1 MAKREPGYA
10 SPGEYSCFFIARLVE
25 RADEAMQEYLNDK
38 DNDFKNGRSLDY
50 YEMLDILRTELDL
63 SEQDL
68 NEFGLDFDLE
78 ENIYDRKRL
87 YSM

>member
-1 MAKREPGYA
+1 MTDKNLDEETLKYI
-10 SPGEYSCFFIARLVE
+10 IARLVE
-25 RADEAMQEYLNDK
+25 RADEATQEYINDK
-38 DNDFKNGRSLDY
+38 DNDFKNGRSLAY

-78 ENIYDRKRL
+78 EKYL
-87 YSM
+87 

>member
-1 MAKREPGYA
+1 MIDKNLDEETLKYI
-10 SPGEYSCFFIARLVE
+10 IARLVE
-25 RADEAMQEYLNDK
+25 RADEAMQEYINDK
-38 DNDFKNGRSLDY
+38 DNDFKNGRSLAY

-78 ENIYDRKRL
+78 EKYL
-87 YSM
+87 W

>member
-1 MAKREPGYA
+1 MTDKNLDEETLKYI
-10 SPGEYSCFFIARLVE
+10 IARLVE
-25 RADEAMQEYLNDK
+25 RADEAMQEYINDK
-38 DNDFKNGRSLDY
+38 DNDFKNGRSLAY

-78 ENIYDRKRL
+78 EKYL
-87 YSM
+87 W

>member
-1 MAKREPGYA
+1 
-10 SPGEYSCFFIARLVE
+10 
-25 RADEAMQEYLNDK
+25 MQEYLNDK

>member
-1 MAKREPGYA
+1 MTDKNLDEETLKYI
-10 SPGEYSCFFIARLVE
+10 IARLVE
-25 RADEAMQEYLNDK
+25 RADEAMQEYTNDK
-38 DNDFKNGRSLDY
+38 DNDFKNGRSLAY

-78 ENIYDRKRL
+78 EKYL
-87 YSM
+87 

>member
-1 MAKREPGYA
+1 MTDKNLYEETLKYI
-10 SPGEYSCFFIARLVE
+10 IARLVE
-25 RADEAMQEYLNDK
+25 RADEAMQEYINDK
-38 DNDFKNGRSLDY
+38 DNDFKNGRSLAY

-78 ENIYDRKRL
+78 EKYF
-87 YSM
+87 

>member
-1 MAKREPGYA
+1 MTDKNLDEETLKYI
-10 SPGEYSCFFIARLVE
+10 IARLVE
-25 RADEAMQEYLNDK
+25 RADEAMQEYINDK
-38 DNDFKNGRSLDY
+38 DNDFKNRRSLAY

-78 ENIYDRKRL
+78 EKYL
-87 YSM
+87 W

>member
-1 MAKREPGYA
+1 MTDKNLDEETLKYI
-10 SPGEYSCFFIARLVE
+10 IARLVE
-25 RADEAMQEYLNDK
+25 RADEAMQEYINDK
-38 DNDFKNGRSLDY
+38 DNDFKNRRSLAY

-78 ENIYDRKRL
+78 EKYL
-87 YSM
+87 

>member
-1 MAKREPGYA
+1 MTDKNLDEETLKY
-10 SPGEYSCFFIARLVE
+10 IARLVE
-25 RADEAMQEYLNDK
+25 RADEAMQEYINDK
-38 DNDFKNGRSLDY
+38 DNDFKNGRSLAY

-78 ENIYDRKRL
+78 EKYL
-87 YSM
+87 W

>member
-1 MAKREPGYA
+1 MTDKNLDEETLKYI
-10 SPGEYSCFFIARLVE
+10 IARLVE
-25 RADEAMQEYLNDK
+25 RADEAMQEYINDK
-38 DNDFKNGRSLDY
+38 DNDFKNGQSLAY

-78 ENIYDRKRL
+78 EKYL
-87 YSM
+87 

>member
-1 MAKREPGYA
+1 
-10 SPGEYSCFFIARLVE
+10 
-25 RADEAMQEYLNDK
+25 MQEYLNDK

-78 ENIYDRKRL
+78 EKYL
-87 YSM
+87 

>member
-1 MAKREPGYA
+1 MTDKNLDEETLKYI
-10 SPGEYSCFFIARLVE
+10 IARLVE
-25 RADEAMQEYLNDK
+25 RADEAMQEYINDK
-38 DNDFKNGRSLDY
+38 DNDFKNGRLLAY

-78 ENIYDRKRL
+78 EKYL
-87 YSM
+87 

>member
-1 MAKREPGYA
+1 MTDKNLDEETLKYI
-10 SPGEYSCFFIARLVE
+10 IARLVE
-25 RADEAMQEYLNDK
+25 RADEAMQEYINDK
-38 DNDFKNGRSLDY
+38 DNDLKNGRSLAY

-78 ENIYDRKRL
+78 EKYL
-87 YSM
+87 

>member
-1 MAKREPGYA
+1 MRLPKNLDEETLKYI
-10 SPGEYSCFFIARLVE
+10 IARLVE

-38 DNDFKNGRSLDY
+38 DNDFKNGRSLAY
-50 YEMLDILRTELDL
+50 YEMLDILRTELDF

-78 ENIYDRKRL
+78 EKYL
-87 YSM
+87 W

>member
-1 MAKREPGYA
+1 MRLPKNLDEETLKYI
-10 SPGEYSCFFIARLVE
+10 IARLVE

-38 DNDFKNGRSLDY
+38 DNDFKNGRSLAY
-50 YEMLDILRTELDL
+50 YEMLDILRTELDF

-78 ENIYDRKRL
+78 EKYL
-87 YSM
+87 

>member
-1 MAKREPGYA
+1 MTDKNLDEETLKYI
-10 SPGEYSCFFIARLVE
+10 IARLVE
-25 RADEAMQEYLNDK
+25 RADEAMQKYINDK
-38 DNDFKNGRSLDY
+38 DNDFKNGRSLAY

-78 ENIYDRKRL
+78 EKYL
-87 YSM
+87 W

>member
-1 MAKREPGYA
+1 MTDKNLDEETLKYI
-10 SPGEYSCFFIARLVE
+10 IARLVE
-25 RADEAMQEYLNDK
+25 RADEAMQKYINDK
-38 DNDFKNGRSLDY
+38 DNDFKNGRSLAY

-78 ENIYDRKRL
+78 EKYL
-87 YSM
+87 